1 MRDGHIRIGDAVAVS
16 GLGAIGLIAVQF
28 CRLAGAHPIIALDP
42 LANRRETARAC
53 GADLVL
59 DPTQCDAGLE
69 IKKATANRGA
79 DVIIDYSGHPA
90 AMQQALRGIAYRG
103 TIVAG
108 AYPGAW
114 TTGIDLGAE
123 AHMNRP
129 HIVFS
134 RANSEPN
141 PDHPN
146 WDNTR
151 IYDVCWRMLAEG
163 QVDCLPI
170 VQPIVSFDDLLD
182 AYPKIATQPEAN
194 IKLGVQF

>member
-1 MRDGHIRIGDAVAVS
+1 
-16 GLGAIGLIAVQF
+16 
-28 CRLAGAHPIIALDP
+28 
-42 LANRRETARAC
+42 
-53 GADLVL
+53 
-59 DPTQCDAGLE
+59 
-69 IKKATANRGA
+69 
-79 DVIIDYSGHPA
+79 
-90 AMQQALRGIAYRG
+90 
-103 TIVAG
+103 
-108 AYPGAW
+108 
-114 TTGIDLGAE
+114 
-123 AHMNRP
+123 MNRP

-170 VQPIVSFDDLLD
+170 VQPIVSFDDLLY
-182 AYPKIATQPEAN
+182 AYPKIATQPETN

>member
-16 GLGAIGLIAVQF
+16 GLGAIGLIVVQF

-42 LANRRETARAC
+42 LANRREAARAG

-108 AYPGAW
+108 AYPAAW

-146 WDNTR
+146 WDNDR
-151 IYDVCWRMLAEG
+151 IYDVCWRILAAG
-163 QVDCLPI
+163 QVDCRPI